1 MDDIPKASN
10 GYVELNGMRF
20 LRPFEI
26 SLESKMISEH
36 TFGGGMVF
44 REEVDDSVFATI
56 DMINII
62 SSRMSDDSV
71 GSSCLKEWQGE
82 HVREVLGIT
91 KRYDKLAEKGFHR
104 GVFQSIQSAWFNE
117 EQTSAL
123 AKVCLPTSHR
133 HKHDAFYL
141 IHPALLDGVFQ
152 LSGLMINDDDGSM
165 WVPSGIQRL
174 IKYLPSLSFGKATN
188 VDEEMWAYVRIKENT
203 TAYKTFSIELCNSK
217 GLLSVEVEDFR
228 LAKLLPQAPKASLY
242 TTQWIE
248 IPNISKLPLGTS
260 FQNKKLME
268 QTSIVEPLDMIKS
281 YKIVIVELSGCI
293 GLESKILEELD
304 ACSMK
309 LSDILVLRGDEIPS
323 VLLVPVMSDSDE
335 DSCIVIEEGLSLL
348 QFLSVNLKG
357 DATSRCRLGF
367 WTCNAEG
374 PLEPIATIN
383 NEVNVDGKKMLSGG
397 SIWGLVRTAAL
408 EINSRKI
415 SIVCIDTDSS
425 LSEKDMI
432 VQVGHELLVDDD
444 NNMPV
449 PEVAYRGK
457 QRFERRLSHSSQPD
471 IIKPSECEEEP
482 SIGVSIITGGLGGLG
497 LVTAETL
504 VELGA
509 THVVLISRSGKVK
522 NYEGQDLQK
531 RLNRLLEVR
540 DGTAV
545 SVECCDV
552 CDEDAVCTFLKK
564 VHEKYGRINT
574 LIHASGVVDDGLIMK
589 QNKKTIREVFEPK
602 AKGAWFLHKH
612 TLIDNLENFIVFSSV
627 AALFG
632 NIGQANYSASNAY
645 IDTLIRYRRSLN
657 YSGISIQWPGIADLG
672 MAAAMNTEI
681 RMNRELMLEI
691 SYVKMVLRKMLH
703 SCKDVYIEP
712 IQAPLVREILN
723 EDIILPRLRDFTS
736 SVII

>member
-1 MDDIPKASN
+1 M
-10 GYVELNGMRF
+10 G
-20 LRPFEI
+20 
-26 SLESKMISEH
+26 
-36 TFGGGMVF
+36 
-44 REEVDDSVFATI
+44 
-56 DMINII
+56 
-62 SSRMSDDSV
+62 
-71 GSSCLKEWQGE
+71 
-82 HVREVLGIT
+82 
-91 KRYDKLAEKGFHR
+91 
-104 GVFQSIQSAWFNE
+104 
-117 EQTSAL
+117 
-123 AKVCLPTSHR
+123 
-133 HKHDAFYL
+133 
-141 IHPALLDGVFQ
+141 
-152 LSGLMINDDDGSM
+152 
-165 WVPSGIQRL
+165 
-174 IKYLPSLSFGKATN
+174 SFGKATN
-188 VDEEMWAYVRIKENT
+188 VDGEMWAYVRIKENT

-228 LAKLLPQAPKASLY
+228 LAKLPPQAPKASLY

-309 LSDILVLRGDEIPS
+309 LSDLLALRGDEIPS

-335 DSCIVIEEGLSLL
+335 DSCIV
-348 QFLSVNLKG
+348 
-357 DATSRCRLGF
+357 
-367 WTCNAEG
+367 NAEG
-374 PLEPIATIN
+374 PLESIATIN
-383 NEVNVDGKKMLSGG
+383 NEVNVNSKQMLAGG
-397 SIWGLVRTAAL
+397 LIWGLVRTAAL
-408 EINSRKI
+408 EIDSRKI

-432 VQVGHELLVDDD
+432 VQVSHELLVDGD

-457 QRFERRLSHSSQPD
+457 QRFERRLSHSSQPN
-471 IIKPSECEEEP
+471 IIKPSECEDEP
-482 SIGVSIITGGLGGLG
+482 SIGISIITGGLGGLG

-545 SVECCDV
+545 SVECCDM

-574 LIHASGVVDDGLIMK
+574 LIHASEVVDDGLIMK
-589 QNKKTIREVFEPK
+589 QNEKTIRKVFGPK

-612 TLIDNLENFIVFSSV
+612 TLIDNLKNFIVFSSV

-632 NIGQANYSASNAY
+632 TIGQANYSASNAY

-657 YSGISIQWPGIADLG
+657 YSGIS
-672 MAAAMNTEI
+672 
-681 RMNRELMLEI
+681 
-691 SYVKMVLRKMLH
+691 
-703 SCKDVYIEP
+703 
-712 IQAPLVREILN
+712 
-723 EDIILPRLRDFTS
+723 
-736 SVII
+736 